1 MEITSRDLEI
11 TSLRVLRGPNQWA
24 SFPVLEARVAL
35 GQLEDFPSH
44 TLPGFNDRI
53 MAWLPTMIEHRC
65 SIGERG
71 GFFERLCTGTW
82 MGHVLE
88 HVTLELQSLAGTPVG
103 YGRARESNQRGVYK
117 VVIQYKEESF
127 GIECVH
133 TAHRLIAAAIDGT
146 PFDIEAEIKRLRKL
160 LLDVQLGPS
169 TRSIVDAAAARGIP
183 ARRLTEGSLVRLGQG
198 AKQRR
203 IIAAETDRT
212 GAVAESI
219 AQDKELTRTLL
230 AEAGI
235 PVPEGRPVIDAADAW
250 AVAEEIGGPVVV
262 KPRYGNQGR
271 GVSVNLA
278 TRADVEKAWLLAREQ
293 ESTVVVERFV
303 TGDDYRVLVV
313 GGRVVASARRHPP
326 QVCGDGKFTVKEL
339 VDRVNEDPRRCCDHA
354 GALSPVRIDEVAL
367 AVLEEQG
374 LVPESVPAAGR
385 TVLLRQNANLSTGG
399 TSEDVTDLVHPDLAA
414 RAVEAAR
421 IIGLDV
427 AGIDIVTADITQSL
441 ESQRGVVIEVNAGP
455 GLRMHLEPAVG
466 SPRDVGA
473 AIVDT
478 LFSAE
483 DDGRIPVAAVTGTNG
498 KSTVVRL
505 ISHLAATGGATVGTT
520 CTEGIWVGGRQID
533 TGDCSGPASAR
544 RVLANP
550 SVTTAVLETA
560 RGGILRE
567 GCGFDFCDV
576 GVVTNIASG
585 DHLGIGEIDTP
596 EHLAWV
602 KGAVVAGVRRTTGTA
617 VLNAAD
623 PLVVAMKKWCK
634 GQVVYFAL
642 DPANP
647 VIVEHL
653 AEGGL
658 AATVRDGWIVLCDGP
673 RETRLAN
680 LDRVPL
686 VHRGLVTFQVEN
698 VLAASA
704 AAWRLGVPLELV
716 RLGLESFSAGERGSP
731 GRFNLLDLEGVS
743 IVVDYG
749 HNVPSL
755 EQICNTI
762 RSLPHARRTAVYSA
776 AGDRRDEDIL
786 QQGRLLA
793 ATFDRVVIY
802 EDAYIRG
809 REPGEITAILSR
821 GIGEGMRPESPTAI
835 QAGGTWC
842 EAAALVL
849 DAAQSGDLVL
859 LQPDTVDQ
867 TVAWMAERYGSRV
880 RETQFDQMAGLAVR
894 DTDERV
900 AAPSEPVEV
909 RSGRLGRVVVALRD
923 IAAGETLL
931 KAWGPQAPK
940 RSRHSMQ
947 VDVNTHILPDGVMVL
962 VNHSCEPNCG
972 VLIRNA
978 AREIEVRSLRPIA
991 AGEEIAVDYNTFEY
1005 DLEHNGSQCLC
1016 GAAKCRGRVPGFKHV
1031 AAEVKARYGE
1041 YIAEYLR
1048 ILESG
1053 ASVPVGA

>member
-1 MEITSRDLEI
+1 MEITSREMQI

-24 SFPVLEARVAL
+24 SFPVLEAVVDL
-35 GQLEDFPSH
+35 GRLEDFPSH
-44 TLPGFNDRI
+44 TLPGFNERI

-71 GFFERLCTGTW
+71 GFFERLRTGTW

-103 YGRARESNQRGVYK
+103 YGRAREASTRGVYK
-117 VVIQYKEESF
+117 VVIQYKEEAF

-133 TAHRLIAAAIDGT
+133 TAHRLLMAAIDDT
-146 PFDIEAEIKRLRKL
+146 PFDIAAETVRLRKL
-160 LLDVQLGPS
+160 LLEVQLGPS
-169 TRSIVDAAAARGIP
+169 TRSIVEAAAARGIP
-183 ARRLTEGSLVRLGQG
+183 SRRLTDGSLVRLGLG

-230 AEAGI
+230 AESGI
-235 PVPEGRPVIDAADAW
+235 PVPEGRPVSDAADAW

-262 KPRYGNQGR
+262 KPRFGNQGR
-271 GVSVNLA
+271 GVSVDLA
-278 TRADVEKAWLLAREQ
+278 TRDEVEKAWHVAREE

-303 TGDDYRVLVV
+303 KGGDYRLLVV
-313 GGRVVASARRHPP
+313 GGRVVAAARRHPP
-326 QVCGDGKFTVKEL
+326 TVVGDGQATVKQL

-374 LVPESVPAAGR
+374 LSLESVPALDR
-385 TVLLRQNANLSTGG
+385 TVFLRQNANLSTGG
-399 TSEDVTDLVHPDLAA
+399 TSEDVTDIVHPDVAA

-427 AGIDIVTADITQSL
+427 AGIDIVTADISESL

-455 GLRMHLEPAVG
+455 GLRMHLEPTVG
-466 SPRDVGA
+466 SPRNVGE

-478 LFSAE
+478 LFATA

-498 KSTVVRL
+498 KTTVVRL
-505 ISHLAATGGATVGTT
+505 LSHLATVGGATVGTT

-533 TGDCSGPASAR
+533 SGDCSGPASAR

-567 GCGFDFCDV
+567 GCGFDACDV

-585 DHLGIGEIDTP
+585 DHLGLGEIDTP
-596 EHLAWV
+596 ERLAWV
-602 KGAVVAGVRRTTGTA
+602 KGAVVAGVRPSGTA

-623 PLVVAMKKWCK
+623 PLVVGMKKWCK

-647 VIVEHL
+647 LLVEHL
-653 AEGGL
+653 GQGGL

-686 VHRGLVTFQVEN
+686 VHRGLVAFQVEN
-698 VLAASA
+698 ALAAAA

-716 RLGLESFSAGERGSP
+716 RLGLESFSSGSGGSP
-731 GRFNLLDLEGVS
+731 GRFNLLDLEGAS

-755 EQICNTI
+755 EQICATI
-762 RSLPHARRTAVYSA
+762 RALPHVRRTAVYSA
-776 AGDRRDEDIL
+776 AGDRRDEDLL

-809 REPGEITAILSR
+809 RQPGEITAIISQ
-821 GIGEGMRPESPTAI
+821 GICEGMRADCPTTI

-849 DAAQSGDLVL
+849 DAAQAGDLVL

-867 TVAWMAERYGSRV
+867 TVAWLAERYGSRV
-880 RETQFDQMAGLAVR
+880 RETQFDQMAGLIAQ
-894 DTDERV
+894 DAEERL
-900 AAPSEPVEV
+900 PTPGEPVEV
-909 RSGRLGRVVVALRD
+909 RNGRQGRSVVAVRD
-923 IAAGETLL
+923 IAAGETVL
-931 KAWGPQAPK
+931 KAWGPQVAR

-947 VDVNTHILPDGVMVL
+947 VDVDAHVLPDGVMVL
-962 VNHSCEPNCG
+962 VNHCCEPNCG
-972 VLIRNA
+972 VQIRPA
-978 AREIEVRSLRPIA
+978 DRVIEVRALRPIA
-991 AGEEIAVDYNTFEY
+991 AGEEITFDYNTFEY
-1005 DLEHNGSQCLC
+1005 ELDHGAGACLC

-1031 AAEVKARYGE
+1031 AAEVRARYGE

-1048 ILESG
+1048 TIETG
-1053 ASVPVGA
+1053 ASIPVSA

>member
-1 MEITSRDLEI
+1 MEITSRELQI
-11 TSLRVLRGPNQWA
+11 TSLKVLRGPNQWA
-24 SFPVLEARVAL
+24 SFPVLEAWVDL
-35 GQLEDFPSH
+35 GRLEDFPSH

-71 GFFERLCTGTW
+71 GFFERLRTGTW

-88 HVTLELQSLAGTPVG
+88 HVTLELQTLAGTPVG
-103 YGRARESNQRGVYK
+103 YGRAREASARGVYK
-117 VVIQYKEESF
+117 VVIEYKEEKF
-127 GIECVH
+127 AVECLH
-133 TAHRLIAAAIDGT
+133 AAHRLIMAAIDDT
-146 PFDIEAEIKRLRKL
+146 PFDTAAEAVRLRKV

-169 TRSIVDAAAARGIP
+169 TRSIVEAAAARGIP
-183 ARRLTEGSLVRLGQG
+183 SRRLTEGSLVRLGQG

-230 AEAGI
+230 AESGI
-235 PVPEGRPVIDAADAW
+235 PVPEGRPVSDAADAW
-250 AVAEEIGGPVVV
+250 SVAEEIGAPVVV

-271 GVSVNLA
+271 GVSVDLS
-278 TRADVEKAWLLAREQ
+278 TREEVEKAWHVAREE
-293 ESTVVVERFV
+293 ESTIVVERFV
-303 TGDDYRVLVV
+303 KGGDYRVLVV
-313 GGRVVASARRHPP
+313 GGKVVAAARRHPP
-326 QVCGDGKFTVKEL
+326 TVIGDGEATVKQL
-339 VDRVNEDPRRCCDHA
+339 VDRVNLDPRRCCDHA

-367 AVLEEQG
+367 AVLAEQG
-374 LVPESVPAAGR
+374 LTPESIPTAES
-385 TVLLRQNANLSTGG
+385 TVFLRQNANLSTGG
-399 TSEDVTDLVHPDLAA
+399 TSEDVTDIIHPEVAA

-455 GLRMHLEPAVG
+455 GLRMHLEPTIG
-466 SPRDVGA
+466 SPRNVGA

-478 LFSAE
+478 LFAPGDE
-483 DDGRIPVAAVTGTNG
+483 GRIPVAAVTGTNG

-505 ISHLAATGGATVGTT
+505 LSHLATTGGATVGTT

-533 TGDCSGPASAR
+533 GGDCSGPASAR
-544 RVLANP
+544 R
-550 SVTTAVLETA
+550 VLETA

-576 GVVTNIASG
+576 AVVTNIASG
-585 DHLGIGEIDTP
+585 DHLGLGEIDTP
-596 EHLAWV
+596 ERLAWV
-602 KGAVVAGVRRTTGTA
+602 KGAIVAGVRPVTGTA

-623 PLVVAMKKWCK
+623 PLVVGMKKWCK

-647 VIVEHL
+647 LLVEHL
-653 AEGGL
+653 AQGGL

-686 VHRGLVTFQVEN
+686 VHRGLVAFQVEN
-698 VLAASA
+698 ALAAAA

-716 RLGLESFSAGERGSP
+716 RLGLESFSSGSGGSP
-731 GRFNLLDLEGVS
+731 GRFNLLDLEGAS

-755 EQICNTI
+755 EQICATI
-762 RSLPHARRTAVYSA
+762 RNLPHVRRTAVYSA
-776 AGDRRDEDIL
+776 AGDRRDEDL
-786 QQGRLLA
+786 FQQGKLLA

-809 REPGEITAILSR
+809 RQPGEITAIISR
-821 GIGEGMRPESPTAI
+821 GIEAGMRADCPTTI

-849 DAAQSGDLVL
+849 DAAQAGDLVL
-859 LQPDTVDQ
+859 LQPDTVEQ
-867 TVAWMAERYGSRV
+867 TVAWLAERYGSRV
-880 RETQFDQMAGLAVR
+880 RETQFDQMAGLIVKDA
-894 DTDERV
+894 DERV
-900 AAPSEPVEV
+900 PAPSEPVEV
-909 RSGRLGRVVVALRD
+909 RNGRVGRSVVAVRD
-923 IAAGETLL
+923 IAKGETVL
-931 KAWGPQAPK
+931 KAWGPQAPR

-947 VDVNTHILPDGVMVL
+947 VDVDTHILPDGVMVL

-972 VLIRNA
+972 VQIRPA
-978 AREIEVRSLRPIA
+978 SREIEVRALRPIA
-991 AGEEIAVDYNTFEY
+991 AGEEITFDYNTFEY
-1005 DLEHNGSQCLC
+1005 ELDHGGSQCTC
-1016 GAAKCRGRVPGFKHV
+1016 GAATCRGRVPGFKHV

-1048 ILESG
+1048 TLETG